1 MFELGTTKLIF
12 PNEGFNDNMKI
23 DKTLEE
29 SSLLIK
35 GISETENESKEQKHR
50 FIDMLLGTSG
60 ASLLGNLWTGTKY
73 IKRHN

>member
-12 PNEGFNDNMKI
+12 SNEDLNDNMKVG
-23 DKTLEE
+23 KTLEE

-50 FIDMLLGTSG
+50 FIDMLFGTSG
-60 ASLLGNLWTGTKY
+60 ASLLGNL
-73 IKRHN
+73 